1 MQKTLKNVLI
11 LTTLTILLLT
21 TACSQ
26 AAVGQ
31 EKTTSPAS
39 EKTQATELKTEP
51 KVETVSESEKATQS
65 FPISEEPAVSEPT
78 VFQTSSAVAV
88 TTAEE
93 VIEEQTEEPEPPV
106 VSTESEKPTEPT
118 EPTEPAKSSES
129 TETAGTTDT
138 EKPKETSETEGATKA
153 AETEKSSETTD
164 PTADLITIEDTKIAT
179 SASEPEPPSYPEV
192 SAPGTLEERNS
203 DAVIDYSNTGEGYVM
218 AKFTSSTSN
227 RLKALVVGPTT
238 QYQYNLE
245 PGEWSAFPLSDGDGT
260 YQIGIYENVKGTSYA
275 QILVKSIKVK
285 LDDEFAPFLRS
296 NQYVNFEAAPDTVSR
311 AAEVCEDLDDTLEK
325 VAAIYDEVVGG
336 LSYDYDFA
344 DRVKG
349 GSITSYVPDLDS
361 VLENK
366 KGICL
371 DYAGLMSGML
381 RSQCIPCKLVVGYTG
396 TNYHAWISVWTEEDG
411 WIDNAIYFDGEN
423 WQRMDPT
430 FASTGKKSETTMKY
444 IGNGKN
450 YVAKFFY

>member
-1 MQKTLKNVLI
+1 MQKILKNVLI

-26 AAVGQ
+26 AAVRQ

-65 FPISEEPAVSEPT
+65 SPISEEPAVSEPT

-138 EKPKETSETEGATKA
+138 EKPEETSETEGTTKA

-227 RLKALVVGPTT
+227 RLKALVIGPTT
-238 QYQYNLE
+238 QYQYELT
-245 PGEWSAFPLSDGDGT
+245 PGEWAAFPLSDGDGT

-311 AAEVCEDLDDTLEK
+311 AAEVCEDIDDTLEK
-325 VAAIYDEVVGG
+325 VEAIYDEVVGG

-361 VLENK
+361 VLENE

-411 WIDNAIYFDGEN
+411 WIDNAIYFDGES

>member
-1 MQKTLKNVLI
+1 MQKILKNVLI

-26 AAVGQ
+26 AAVRQ

-51 KVETVSESEKATQS
+51 KAETVSESEKATQS
-65 FPISEEPAVSEPT
+65 SPISEEPAVSEPT

-138 EKPKETSETEGATKA
+138 EKPEETSETEGTTKA

-245 PGEWSAFPLSDGDGT
+245 PGEWSAFPLSDGDGA
-260 YQIGIYENVKGTSYA
+260 YQIGIYENVRGTSYA

-311 AAEVCEDLDDTLEK
+311 AAEVCEDIDDTLEK

-411 WIDNAIYFDGEN
+411 WIDNAIYFDGET